1 MKPTIQCRVSDKGEH
16 SFYLETNEE
25 KYFLFCQKYR
35 KGVGEYFRGGVVL
48 NNALN
53 FSKSNYDEAIIRTM
67 QKIPMYIKY
76 IEKEYDIVVLEK
88 TRKKKEG
95 NKYKRKAT
103 TPYNFFKFYDNE
115 LLATV

>member
-16 SFYLETNEE
+16 SFYLETDEGR
-25 KYFLFCQKYR
+25 YFLFCQKYR
-35 KGVGEYFRGGVVL
+35 KGVGDYFRGGVIL

-53 FSKSNYDEAIIRTM
+53 FAKSNYDEAIRRTM

-76 IEKEYDIVVLEK
+76 IEKEYDIIVLEK

-95 NKYKRKAT
+95 KYKQKSPVA
-103 TPYNFFKFYDNE
+103 YNYFKFYDND